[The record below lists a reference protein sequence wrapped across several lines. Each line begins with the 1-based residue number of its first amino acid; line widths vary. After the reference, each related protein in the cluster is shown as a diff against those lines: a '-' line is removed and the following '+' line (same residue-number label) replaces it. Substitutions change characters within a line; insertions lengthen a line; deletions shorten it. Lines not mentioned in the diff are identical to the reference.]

1 MHSETLLGIALKAYL
16 GLQRDVPLLR
26 DVARVP
32 KEDAAGA
39 EVDEAP
45 PVDRRVKVED
55 SAAVNCLQYC
65 FDCQPAIYSL
75 KIRLPDETEIA
86 SSVGPLKDCPYPSI

>member
-1 MHSETLLGIALKAYL
+1 METLLGIALKAYL
-16 GLQRDVPLLR
+16 GPQRDVPLLR
-26 DVARVP
+26 DVAQVP

-45 PVDRRVKVED
+45 EVEEQF
-55 SAAVNCLQYC
+55 AVGTLRYC

>member
-1 MHSETLLGIALKAYL
+1 MALKAHL
-16 GLQRDVPLLR
+16 GLHSEVALLR

-32 KEDAAGA
+32 KEVEAEA
-39 EVDEAP
+39 EVEEAP
-45 PVDRRVKVED
+45 ALDVEEQF
-55 SAAVNCLQYC
+55 AVGTLRYC

-86 SSVGPLKDCPYPSI
+86 SLVGPLKDCPYPSI